1 MKYNNQVYRSFAMIG
16 QFGISILVPI
26 GLCSAVG
33 YYLDQYFGTSFLFVL
48 LFFIGA
54 LAGFRNVYLFS
65 RKIYETKEK
74 DSYEAIR
81 KEATSSSSH
90 KTKDQK
96 PKKKLQGSKDE
107 KEIDNQ

>member
-81 KEATSSSSH
+81 KEAASSSH
-90 KTKDQK
+90 NTKDQK
-96 PKKKLQGSKDE
+96 SKKKLQGSRDE
-107 KEIDNQ
+107 KEIDNK

>member
-1 MKYNNQVYRSFAMIG
+1 MKYNKQVYRSFVMIG

-26 GLCSAVG
+26 GLCSVAG

-48 LFFIGA
+48 FFFIGA

-74 DSYEAIR
+74 DNYEAIR
-81 KEATSSSSH
+81 KEAVSSASN
-90 KTKDQK
+90 KTKDK
-96 PKKKLQGSKDE
+96 KTKKKLL
-107 KEIDNQ
+107 